1 MKELKNLEELEKIS
15 DEILNDLGGETCTTG
30 CYVSCQQKKATK
42 SGDLPSDLEDK

>member
-15 DEILNDLGGETCTTG
+15 DEILNDLGGDPCSDS

-42 SGDLPSDLEDK
+42 SGDLPNELDK